1 MLTNLHEKLPAKI
14 RRSAPQW
21 IKELYARSSVTLR
34 KLIVY
39 SHFWIS
45 DEEIDEWFNSKK
57 LFFILSI
64 GRSGT
69 KWLANLLNKAP
80 RALVVHEPFIE
91 AIPHQEAFH
100 DPKKAEEYIMKF
112 RKKEIYLRVH
122 NHDIDIYGEVNSF
135 LRRHC
140 EALKKAFPNAIILH
154 LVRDGRDVVR
164 SMYSRETMLPGA
176 YDTKYIRP
184 KPGDPYYKK

>member
-1 MLTNLHEKLPAKI
+1 
-14 RRSAPQW
+14 
-21 IKELYARSSVTLR
+21 LR

-39 SHFWIS
+39 SHFWKS
-45 DEEIDEWFNSKK
+45 DEEIDEWFNSKR

-69 KWLANLLNKAP
+69 KWLANLLNKAL

-100 DPKKAEEYIMKF
+100 DP
-112 RKKEIYLRVH
+112 KKEIYLRVH

-140 EALKKAFPNAIILH
+140 EALRKAFPNAIILH
-154 LVRDGRDVVR
+154 LVRDGREVIR
-164 SMYSRETMLPGA
+164 SIYSRETMLSGA
-176 YDTKYIRP
+176 YDTKYVCP
-184 KPGDPYYKK
+184 KPEDPYHRKWDKMTCFKNYVGIGHREVLGSLSIL